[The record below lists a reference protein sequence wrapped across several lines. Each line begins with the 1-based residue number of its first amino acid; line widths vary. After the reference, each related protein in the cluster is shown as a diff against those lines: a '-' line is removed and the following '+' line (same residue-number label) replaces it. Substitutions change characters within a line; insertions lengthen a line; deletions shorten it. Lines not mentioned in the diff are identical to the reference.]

1 MQFLPNK
8 YFCFFS
14 FIITFAD
21 ELTKHIFYFEKNCDN
36 ISSNR
41 LFALLFCSRNTRHQY
56 RQRTSGCFA
65 ISHNKEVPYDA
76 NIPIDSIISWTDEL
90 APTLKSPKTE
100 EAYFTLVLWE
110 VNAYIMRGDL
120 SLAIDRARL
129 MYEYAKDIK
138 SNFGIALSNQAVGQ
152 AYSASNIQD
161 KALISYMD
169 ALRYLPENNPQT
181 YRLLVKISTQLQ
193 QMNRLEE
200 AMEYVKKLNPLL
212 EQNPEHPLAIPIL
225 IENATYYISS
235 GDQDTALQYLYRAD
249 SIYKNHTHEIA
260 HEFSINYYTAACYRA
275 LAADYHDK
283 EKADEALALYNQLL
297 EVVSNNK
304 RSLEYRWIC
313 AEKIYLYKLLGRFDE
328 ACQIYKELYSVT
340 DTLASKSYIRQ
351 INALKA
357 TYQVDEI
364 ELENKAQQNKMVV
377 VLIFIGLG
385 LLTFISMLAIWLR
398 RQKKIVVMS
407 TETLEQLRHNAENAT
422 RAKSIFLSNMSHE
435 IRTPLNALSGF
446 SALLT
451 EEGLDD
457 STRRQCTDIIQQNS
471 ELLLKLINDVIDLS
485 SLEFGKMQFNI
496 AEHDAVATCRNV
508 TDTVGKV
515 KQTQAELLFETSLE
529 ELYIETD
536 DSRLQQVLINLL
548 INATKFTPDGS
559 ITLKLEKQS
568 EEMALFSVT
577 DTGCGI
583 PKEKQASIFQR
594 FEKLDENAQG
604 SGLGLSIC
612 QLIIEHIGGKIW
624 IDPDYTGGSRFVFTH
639 PIHQTRSN
647 SKKED

>member
-1 MQFLPNK
+1 MRKIAIISAVTGFLL
-8 YFCFFS
+8 FS
-14 FIITFAD
+14 FAAGTHATSTDKERLTALQSLIT
-21 ELTKHIFYFEKNCDN
+21 
-36 ISSNR
+36 
-41 LFALLFCSRNTRHQY
+41 
-56 RQRTSGCFA
+56 
-65 ISHNKEVPYDA
+65 KEVPYDA

-90 APTLKSPKTE
+90 APTLKFPKTE

-138 SNFGIALSNQAVGQ
+138 SNFGIALSNQAIGQ

-161 KALISYMD
+161 KALSSYMD

-200 AMEYVKKLNPLL
+200 AMEYVEKLNPLL

-235 GDQDTALQYLYRAD
+235 GDQDTALQYLHQAD

-313 AEKIYLYKLLGRFDE
+313 AEKIYLYKLLGHFDE

-398 RQKKIVVMS
+398 RQKKVVVMS

-485 SLEFGKMQFNI
+485 SLEFGKMQFSI
-496 AEHDAVATCRNV
+496 AEHDAVAICRNV

-568 EEMALFSVT
+568 EKMALFSVT

-639 PIHQTRSN
+639 PIHQTRNN

>member
-1 MQFLPNK
+1 ML
-8 YFCFFS
+8 FS
-14 FIITFAD
+14 FAAGTHATSTDKERLTALQSLIT
-21 ELTKHIFYFEKNCDN
+21 
-36 ISSNR
+36 
-41 LFALLFCSRNTRHQY
+41 
-56 RQRTSGCFA
+56 
-65 ISHNKEVPYDA
+65 KEVPYDA

-138 SNFGIALSNQAVGQ
+138 SNFGIALSNQAIGQ

-161 KALISYMD
+161 KALSSYMD
-169 ALRYLPENNPQT
+169 ALRYLSENNPQT

-200 AMEYVKKLNPLL
+200 AMEYVEKLNPLL

-235 GDQDTALQYLYRAD
+235 GDQDTALQYLHQAD

-313 AEKIYLYKLLGRFDE
+313 AEKIYLYKLLGHFDE

-398 RQKKIVVMS
+398 RQKKVVVMS

-485 SLEFGKMQFNI
+485 SLEFGKMQFSI

-568 EEMALFSVT
+568 EKMALFSVT

-639 PIHQTRSN
+639 PIHQTRNN

>member
-1 MQFLPNK
+1 ML
-8 YFCFFS
+8 FS
-14 FIITFAD
+14 FAAGTHATSTDKERLTALQSLIT
-21 ELTKHIFYFEKNCDN
+21 
-36 ISSNR
+36 
-41 LFALLFCSRNTRHQY
+41 
-56 RQRTSGCFA
+56 
-65 ISHNKEVPYDA
+65 KEVPYDA

-235 GDQDTALQYLYRAD
+235 GDQDTALQYLHRAD

-313 AEKIYLYKLLGRFDE
+313 AEKIYLYKLLGHFDE

-398 RQKKIVVMS
+398 RQKKVVVMS

-485 SLEFGKMQFNI
+485 SLEFGKMQFSI

-639 PIHQTRSN
+639 PIHQTRNN

>member
-1 MQFLPNK
+1 ML
-8 YFCFFS
+8 FS
-14 FIITFAD
+14 FAAGTHATSTDKERLTALQSLIT
-21 ELTKHIFYFEKNCDN
+21 
-36 ISSNR
+36 
-41 LFALLFCSRNTRHQY
+41 
-56 RQRTSGCFA
+56 
-65 ISHNKEVPYDA
+65 KEVPYDA

-110 VNAYIMRGDL
+110 VNAYIMRGDF

-138 SNFGIALSNQAVGQ
+138 SNFGIALSNQAIGQ

-161 KALISYMD
+161 KALSSYMD

-200 AMEYVKKLNPLL
+200 AMEYVEKLNPLL

-235 GDQDTALQYLYRAD
+235 GDQDTALQYLHQAD

-313 AEKIYLYKLLGRFDE
+313 AEKIYLYKLLGHFDE

-398 RQKKIVVMS
+398 RQKKVVVMS

-485 SLEFGKMQFNI
+485 SLEFGKMQFSI

-568 EEMALFSVT
+568 EKMALFSVT

-639 PIHQTRSN
+639 PIHQTRNN

>member
-1 MQFLPNK
+1 ML
-8 YFCFFS
+8 FS
-14 FIITFAD
+14 FAAGTHATSTDKERLTALQSLIT
-21 ELTKHIFYFEKNCDN
+21 
-36 ISSNR
+36 
-41 LFALLFCSRNTRHQY
+41 
-56 RQRTSGCFA
+56 
-65 ISHNKEVPYDA
+65 KEVPYDA

-100 EAYFTLVLWE
+100 EAYFTIVLWE

-129 MYEYAKDIK
+129 MYEYAKDINT
-138 SNFGIALSNQAVGQ
+138 NFGIALSNQAIGQ

-161 KALISYMD
+161 KALSSYMD

-200 AMEYVKKLNPLL
+200 AMEYVEKLNPLL

-235 GDQDTALQYLYRAD
+235 GDQDTALQYLHQAD

-313 AEKIYLYKLLGRFDE
+313 AEKIYLYKLLGHFDE

-398 RQKKIVVMS
+398 RQKKVVVMS

-485 SLEFGKMQFNI
+485 SLEFGKMQFSI

-568 EEMALFSVT
+568 EKMALFSVT

-639 PIHQTRSN
+639 PIHQTRNN

>member
-1 MQFLPNK
+1 MRKIAIISAVTGFLL
-8 YFCFFS
+8 FS
-14 FIITFAD
+14 FAAGTHATSTDKERLTALQSLIT
-21 ELTKHIFYFEKNCDN
+21 
-36 ISSNR
+36 
-41 LFALLFCSRNTRHQY
+41 
-56 RQRTSGCFA
+56 
-65 ISHNKEVPYDA
+65 KEVPYDA

-138 SNFGIALSNQAVGQ
+138 SNFGIALSNQAIGQ

-161 KALISYMD
+161 KALSSYMD

-200 AMEYVKKLNPLL
+200 AMEYVEKLNPLL

-235 GDQDTALQYLYRAD
+235 GDQDTALQYLHQAD

-313 AEKIYLYKLLGRFDE
+313 AEKIYLYKLLGHFDK

-398 RQKKIVVMS
+398 RQKKVVVMS

-485 SLEFGKMQFNI
+485 SLEFGKMQFSI

-639 PIHQTRSN
+639 PIHQTRNN

>member
-1 MQFLPNK
+1 ML
-8 YFCFFS
+8 FS
-14 FIITFAD
+14 FAAGT
-21 ELTKHIFYFEKNCDN
+21 Y
-36 ISSNR
+36 
-41 LFALLFCSRNTRHQY
+41 
-56 RQRTSGCFA
+56 A
-65 ISHNKEVPYDA
+65 ISTDKERLAALQSLIAKEVPYDA

-235 GDQDTALQYLYRAD
+235 GDQDTALQYLHRAD

-385 LLTFISMLAIWLR
+385 LLTFISILAIWLR
-398 RQKKIVVMS
+398 RQKKVVVMS

-485 SLEFGKMQFNI
+485 SLEFGKMQFSI

-639 PIHQTRSN
+639 PIHQTRNN

>member
-1 MQFLPNK
+1 MRKIAIISAVTGFLL
-8 YFCFFS
+8 FS
-14 FIITFAD
+14 FAAGT
-21 ELTKHIFYFEKNCDN
+21 Y
-36 ISSNR
+36 
-41 LFALLFCSRNTRHQY
+41 
-56 RQRTSGCFA
+56 A
-65 ISHNKEVPYDA
+65 ISTDKERLAALQSLIAKEVPYDA

-485 SLEFGKMQFNI
+485 SLEFGKMQFSI

-568 EEMALFSVT
+568 EKMALFSVT

-639 PIHQTRSN
+639 PIHQTRNN

>member
-1 MQFLPNK
+1 ML
-8 YFCFFS
+8 FS
-14 FIITFAD
+14 FAAGT
-21 ELTKHIFYFEKNCDN
+21 Y
-36 ISSNR
+36 
-41 LFALLFCSRNTRHQY
+41 
-56 RQRTSGCFA
+56 A
-65 ISHNKEVPYDA
+65 ISTDKERLAALQSLITKEVPYDA

-110 VNAYIMRGDL
+110 VNAFIMRGDL

-357 TYQVDEI
+357 TYQIDEI

-398 RQKKIVVMS
+398 RQKKVVVMS

-485 SLEFGKMQFNI
+485 SLEFGKMQFSI

-583 PKEKQASIFQR
+583 PKEKQASIFRR

-639 PIHQTRSN
+639 PIHQTRNN

>member
-1 MQFLPNK
+1 ML
-8 YFCFFS
+8 FS
-14 FIITFAD
+14 FAAGTHATSTDKERLTALQSLIT
-21 ELTKHIFYFEKNCDN
+21 
-36 ISSNR
+36 
-41 LFALLFCSRNTRHQY
+41 
-56 RQRTSGCFA
+56 
-65 ISHNKEVPYDA
+65 KEVPYDA

-138 SNFGIALSNQAVGQ
+138 SNFGIALSNQAIGQ

-161 KALISYMD
+161 KALSSYMD

-200 AMEYVKKLNPLL
+200 AMEYVEKLNPLL

-235 GDQDTALQYLYRAD
+235 GDQDTALQYLHQAD

-313 AEKIYLYKLLGRFDE
+313 AEKIYLYKLLGHFDE

-398 RQKKIVVMS
+398 RQKKVVVMS

-485 SLEFGKMQFNI
+485 SLEFGKMQFSI
-496 AEHDAVATCRNV
+496 AEHDAVAICRNV

-568 EEMALFSVT
+568 EKMALFSVT

-612 QLIIEHIGGKIW
+612 LLIIEHIGGKIW

-639 PIHQTRSN
+639 PIHQTRNN

>member
-1 MQFLPNK
+1 ML
-8 YFCFFS
+8 FS
-14 FIITFAD
+14 FAAGTHATSTDKERLTALQSLIT
-21 ELTKHIFYFEKNCDN
+21 
-36 ISSNR
+36 
-41 LFALLFCSRNTRHQY
+41 
-56 RQRTSGCFA
+56 
-65 ISHNKEVPYDA
+65 KEVPYDA

-138 SNFGIALSNQAVGQ
+138 SNFGIALSNQAIGQ

-161 KALISYMD
+161 KALSSYMD

-200 AMEYVKKLNPLL
+200 AMEYVEKLNPLL

-235 GDQDTALQYLYRAD
+235 GDQDTALQYLHQAD

-313 AEKIYLYKLLGRFDE
+313 AEKIYLYKLLGHFDE

-377 VLIFIGLG
+377 VLIFIG
-385 LLTFISMLAIWLR
+385 
-398 RQKKIVVMS
+398 
-407 TETLEQLRHNAENAT
+407 
-422 RAKSIFLSNMSHE
+422 
-435 IRTPLNALSGF
+435 
-446 SALLT
+446 
-451 EEGLDD
+451 
-457 STRRQCTDIIQQNS
+457 
-471 ELLLKLINDVIDLS
+471 
-485 SLEFGKMQFNI
+485 
-496 AEHDAVATCRNV
+496 
-508 TDTVGKV
+508 
-515 KQTQAELLFETSLE
+515 
-529 ELYIETD
+529 
-536 DSRLQQVLINLL
+536 
-548 INATKFTPDGS
+548 
-559 ITLKLEKQS
+559 
-568 EEMALFSVT
+568 
-577 DTGCGI
+577 
-583 PKEKQASIFQR
+583 
-594 FEKLDENAQG
+594 
-604 SGLGLSIC
+604 
-612 QLIIEHIGGKIW
+612 
-624 IDPDYTGGSRFVFTH
+624 
-639 PIHQTRSN
+639 
-647 SKKED
+647 

>member
-1 MQFLPNK
+1 ML
-8 YFCFFS
+8 FS
-14 FIITFAD
+14 FAAGT
-21 ELTKHIFYFEKNCDN
+21 Y
-36 ISSNR
+36 
-41 LFALLFCSRNTRHQY
+41 
-56 RQRTSGCFA
+56 A
-65 ISHNKEVPYDA
+65 ISTDKERLAALQSLIAKEVPYDA

-235 GDQDTALQYLYRAD
+235 GDQDTALQYLHRAD

-398 RQKKIVVMS
+398 RQKKVVVMS

-485 SLEFGKMQFNI
+485 SLEFGKMQFSL

-583 PKEKQASIFQR
+583 PKEKQASIFRR

-639 PIHQTRSN
+639 PIHQTRNN

>member
-1 MQFLPNK
+1 ML
-8 YFCFFS
+8 FS
-14 FIITFAD
+14 FAAGTHATSTDKERLTALQSLIT
-21 ELTKHIFYFEKNCDN
+21 
-36 ISSNR
+36 
-41 LFALLFCSRNTRHQY
+41 
-56 RQRTSGCFA
+56 
-65 ISHNKEVPYDA
+65 KEVPYDA

-100 EAYFTLVLWE
+100 EDYFTIVLRE

-138 SNFGIALSNQAVGQ
+138 SNFGIALSNQAIGQ

-161 KALISYMD
+161 KALSSYMD

-200 AMEYVKKLNPLL
+200 AMEYVEKLNPLL

-235 GDQDTALQYLYRAD
+235 GDQDTALQYLHQAD

-275 LAADYHDK
+275 LAADYHYK

-313 AEKIYLYKLLGRFDE
+313 AEKIYLYKLLGHFDE

-398 RQKKIVVMS
+398 RQKKVVVMS

-485 SLEFGKMQFNI
+485 SLEFGKMQFSI

-568 EEMALFSVT
+568 EKMALFSVT

-639 PIHQTRSN
+639 PIHQTRNN

>member
-1 MQFLPNK
+1 ML
-8 YFCFFS
+8 FS
-14 FIITFAD
+14 FAAGTHATGTDKERLTALQSLIT
-21 ELTKHIFYFEKNCDN
+21 
-36 ISSNR
+36 
-41 LFALLFCSRNTRHQY
+41 
-56 RQRTSGCFA
+56 
-65 ISHNKEVPYDA
+65 KEVPYDA

-138 SNFGIALSNQAVGQ
+138 SNFGIALSNQAIGQ

-161 KALISYMD
+161 KALSSYMD

-200 AMEYVKKLNPLL
+200 AMEYVEKLNPLL

-235 GDQDTALQYLYRAD
+235 GDQDTALQYLHQAD

-313 AEKIYLYKLLGRFDE
+313 AEKIYLYKLLGHFDE

-398 RQKKIVVMS
+398 RQKKVVVMS

-485 SLEFGKMQFNI
+485 SLEFGKMQFSI

-568 EEMALFSVT
+568 EKMALFSVT

-639 PIHQTRSN
+639 PIHQTRNN

>member
-1 MQFLPNK
+1 ML
-8 YFCFFS
+8 FS
-14 FIITFAD
+14 FAAGTHATSTDKERLTALQSLIT
-21 ELTKHIFYFEKNCDN
+21 
-36 ISSNR
+36 
-41 LFALLFCSRNTRHQY
+41 
-56 RQRTSGCFA
+56 
-65 ISHNKEVPYDA
+65 KEVPYDA

-138 SNFGIALSNQAVGQ
+138 SNFGIALSNQAIGQ

-161 KALISYMD
+161 KALSSYMD

-200 AMEYVKKLNPLL
+200 AMEYVEKLNPLL

-235 GDQDTALQYLYRAD
+235 GDQDTALQYLHQAD

-313 AEKIYLYKLLGRFDE
+313 AEKIYLYKLLGHFDE

-364 ELENKAQQNKMVV
+364 ELENKAQQNNMVV

-398 RQKKIVVMS
+398 RQKKVVVMS

-485 SLEFGKMQFNI
+485 SLEFGKMQFSI

-639 PIHQTRSN
+639 PIHQTRNN

>member
-1 MQFLPNK
+1 ML
-8 YFCFFS
+8 FS
-14 FIITFAD
+14 FAAGTHATSTDKERLTALQSLIT
-21 ELTKHIFYFEKNCDN
+21 
-36 ISSNR
+36 
-41 LFALLFCSRNTRHQY
+41 
-56 RQRTSGCFA
+56 
-65 ISHNKEVPYDA
+65 KEVPYDA

-138 SNFGIALSNQAVGQ
+138 SNFGIALSNQAIGQ

-161 KALISYMD
+161 KALSSYMD

-200 AMEYVKKLNPLL
+200 AMEYVEKLNPLL

-235 GDQDTALQYLYRAD
+235 GDQDTALQYLHQAD

-313 AEKIYLYKLLGRFDE
+313 AEKIYLYKLLGHFDE

-398 RQKKIVVMS
+398 RQKKVVVMS

-485 SLEFGKMQFNI
+485 SLEFGKMQFSI

-639 PIHQTRSN
+639 PIHQTRNN

>member
-1 MQFLPNK
+1 ML
-8 YFCFFS
+8 FS
-14 FIITFAD
+14 FAAGT
-21 ELTKHIFYFEKNCDN
+21 Y
-36 ISSNR
+36 
-41 LFALLFCSRNTRHQY
+41 
-56 RQRTSGCFA
+56 A
-65 ISHNKEVPYDA
+65 ISTDKERLAALQSLIAKEVPYDA

-235 GDQDTALQYLYRAD
+235 GDQDTALQYLHRAD

-313 AEKIYLYKLLGRFDE
+313 AEKIYVYKLLGRFDE

-398 RQKKIVVMS
+398 RQKKVVVMS

-485 SLEFGKMQFNI
+485 SLEFGKMQFSL

-583 PKEKQASIFQR
+583 PKEKQASIFRR

-639 PIHQTRSN
+639 PIHQTRNN

>member
-1 MQFLPNK
+1 ML
-8 YFCFFS
+8 FS
-14 FIITFAD
+14 FAAGTHATSTDKERLTALQSLIT
-21 ELTKHIFYFEKNCDN
+21 
-36 ISSNR
+36 
-41 LFALLFCSRNTRHQY
+41 
-56 RQRTSGCFA
+56 
-65 ISHNKEVPYDA
+65 KEVPYDA

-138 SNFGIALSNQAVGQ
+138 SNFGIALSNQAIGQ

-161 KALISYMD
+161 KALSSYMD

-200 AMEYVKKLNPLL
+200 AMEYVEKLNPLL

-235 GDQDTALQYLYRAD
+235 GDQDTALQYLHQAD

-313 AEKIYLYKLLGRFDE
+313 AEKIYLYKLLGHFDE

-398 RQKKIVVMS
+398 RQKKVVVMS

-485 SLEFGKMQFNI
+485 SLEFGKMQFSI

-515 KQTQAELLFETSLE
+515 KQTQAELFFETSLE

-639 PIHQTRSN
+639 PIHQTRNN

>member
-1 MQFLPNK
+1 ML
-8 YFCFFS
+8 FS
-14 FIITFAD
+14 FAAGTHATSTDKERLTALQSLIT
-21 ELTKHIFYFEKNCDN
+21 
-36 ISSNR
+36 
-41 LFALLFCSRNTRHQY
+41 
-56 RQRTSGCFA
+56 
-65 ISHNKEVPYDA
+65 KEVPYDA
-76 NIPIDSIISWTDEL
+76 NITIDSIISWTDEL

-138 SNFGIALSNQAVGQ
+138 SNFGIALSNQAIGQ

-161 KALISYMD
+161 KALSSYMD

-200 AMEYVKKLNPLL
+200 AMEYVEKLNPLL

-235 GDQDTALQYLYRAD
+235 GDQDTALQYLHQAD

-313 AEKIYLYKLLGRFDE
+313 AEKIYLYKLLGHFDE

-398 RQKKIVVMS
+398 RQKKVVVMS

-485 SLEFGKMQFNI
+485 SLEFGKMQFSI

-548 INATKFTPDGS
+548 INATKFTPDGG

-568 EEMALFSVT
+568 EKMALFSVT

-639 PIHQTRSN
+639 PIHQTRNN

>member
-1 MQFLPNK
+1 ML
-8 YFCFFS
+8 FS
-14 FIITFAD
+14 FAAGT
-21 ELTKHIFYFEKNCDN
+21 Y
-36 ISSNR
+36 
-41 LFALLFCSRNTRHQY
+41 
-56 RQRTSGCFA
+56 A
-65 ISHNKEVPYDA
+65 ISTDKERLAALQSLIAKEVPYDA

-138 SNFGIALSNQAVGQ
+138 SNFGIAPSNQAVGQ

-200 AMEYVKKLNPLL
+200 AMEYVKKLNLLL

-235 GDQDTALQYLYRAD
+235 GDQDTALQYLHRAD

-398 RQKKIVVMS
+398 RQKKVVVMS

-485 SLEFGKMQFNI
+485 SLEFGKMQFSI

-639 PIHQTRSN
+639 PIHQTRNN

>member
-1 MQFLPNK
+1 ML
-8 YFCFFS
+8 FS
-14 FIITFAD
+14 FAAGTHATSTDKERLTALQSLIT
-21 ELTKHIFYFEKNCDN
+21 
-36 ISSNR
+36 
-41 LFALLFCSRNTRHQY
+41 
-56 RQRTSGCFA
+56 
-65 ISHNKEVPYDA
+65 KEVPYDA
-76 NIPIDSIISWTDEL
+76 NIPIDSIISWTDKL
-90 APTLKSPKTE
+90 APTLKFPKTE

-138 SNFGIALSNQAVGQ
+138 SNFGIALSNQAIGQ

-161 KALISYMD
+161 KALSSYMD

-200 AMEYVKKLNPLL
+200 AMEYVEKLNPLL

-235 GDQDTALQYLYRAD
+235 GDQDTALQYLHQAD

-313 AEKIYLYKLLGRFDE
+313 AEKIYLYKLLGHFDE

-485 SLEFGKMQFNI
+485 SLEFGKMQFSI

-568 EEMALFSVT
+568 EKMALFSVT

-639 PIHQTRSN
+639 PIHQTRNN

>member
-1 MQFLPNK
+1 ML
-8 YFCFFS
+8 FS
-14 FIITFAD
+14 FAAGTHATSTDKERLTALQSLIT
-21 ELTKHIFYFEKNCDN
+21 
-36 ISSNR
+36 
-41 LFALLFCSRNTRHQY
+41 
-56 RQRTSGCFA
+56 
-65 ISHNKEVPYDA
+65 KEVPYDA

-90 APTLKSPKTE
+90 APTLKFPKTE

-138 SNFGIALSNQAVGQ
+138 SNFGIALSNQAIGQ

-161 KALISYMD
+161 KALSSYMD

-200 AMEYVKKLNPLL
+200 AMEYVEKLNPLL

-235 GDQDTALQYLYRAD
+235 GDQDTALQYLHQAD

-313 AEKIYLYKLLGRFDE
+313 AEKIYLYKLLGHFDE

-398 RQKKIVVMS
+398 RQKKVVVMS

-485 SLEFGKMQFNI
+485 SLEFGKMQFSI

-529 ELYIETD
+529 EFVHETD

-568 EEMALFSVT
+568 EKMALFSVT

-639 PIHQTRSN
+639 PIHQTRNN

>member
-1 MQFLPNK
+1 ML
-8 YFCFFS
+8 FS
-14 FIITFAD
+14 FAAGTHATSTDKERLTALQSLIT
-21 ELTKHIFYFEKNCDN
+21 
-36 ISSNR
+36 
-41 LFALLFCSRNTRHQY
+41 
-56 RQRTSGCFA
+56 
-65 ISHNKEVPYDA
+65 KEVPYDA

-138 SNFGIALSNQAVGQ
+138 SNFGIALSNQAIGQ

-161 KALISYMD
+161 KALSSYMD

-200 AMEYVKKLNPLL
+200 AMEYVEKLNPLL

-235 GDQDTALQYLYRAD
+235 GDQDTALQYLHQAD

-313 AEKIYLYKLLGRFDE
+313 AEKIYLYKLLGHFDE

-377 VLIFIGLG
+377 VLIFNGLG

-398 RQKKIVVMS
+398 RQKKVVVMS

-485 SLEFGKMQFNI
+485 SLEFGKMQFSI
-496 AEHDAVATCRNV
+496 AEHDAVAICRNV

-568 EEMALFSVT
+568 EKMALFSVT

-639 PIHQTRSN
+639 PIHQTRNN

>member
-1 MQFLPNK
+1 ML
-8 YFCFFS
+8 FS
-14 FIITFAD
+14 FAAGTHATSADKERLAALQSLIT
-21 ELTKHIFYFEKNCDN
+21 
-36 ISSNR
+36 
-41 LFALLFCSRNTRHQY
+41 
-56 RQRTSGCFA
+56 
-65 ISHNKEVPYDA
+65 KEVPYDA

-235 GDQDTALQYLYRAD
+235 GDQDTALQYLHRAD

-275 LAADYHDK
+275 LAADYHNK

-398 RQKKIVVMS
+398 RQKKVVVMS
-407 TETLEQLRHNAENAT
+407 TETLEQLRYNAENAT

-485 SLEFGKMQFNI
+485 SLEFGKMQFSI

-583 PKEKQASIFQR
+583 PKEKQASIFRR

>member
-1 MQFLPNK
+1 ML
-8 YFCFFS
+8 FS
-14 FIITFAD
+14 FAAGTHATSTDKERLTALQSLIT
-21 ELTKHIFYFEKNCDN
+21 
-36 ISSNR
+36 
-41 LFALLFCSRNTRHQY
+41 
-56 RQRTSGCFA
+56 
-65 ISHNKEVPYDA
+65 KEVPYDA

-138 SNFGIALSNQAVGQ
+138 SNFGIALSNQAIGQ

-161 KALISYMD
+161 KALSSYMD

-200 AMEYVKKLNPLL
+200 AMEYVEKLNPLL

-235 GDQDTALQYLYRAD
+235 GDQDTALQYLHQAD

-313 AEKIYLYKLLGRFDE
+313 AEKIYLYKLLGHFDE

-398 RQKKIVVMS
+398 RQKKVVVMS

-485 SLEFGKMQFNI
+485 SLEFGKMQFSI

-577 DTGCGI
+577 CLLYTSD
-583 PKEKQASIFQR
+583 AA
-594 FEKLDENAQG
+594 DE
-604 SGLGLSIC
+604 
-612 QLIIEHIGGKIW
+612 
-624 IDPDYTGGSRFVFTH
+624 
-639 PIHQTRSN
+639 
-647 SKKED
+647 

>member
-1 MQFLPNK
+1 MRKIAIISAVTGFLL
-8 YFCFFS
+8 FS
-14 FIITFAD
+14 FAAGTHATSTDKERLTALQSLIT
-21 ELTKHIFYFEKNCDN
+21 
-36 ISSNR
+36 
-41 LFALLFCSRNTRHQY
+41 
-56 RQRTSGCFA
+56 
-65 ISHNKEVPYDA
+65 KEVPYDA

-138 SNFGIALSNQAVGQ
+138 SNFGIALSNQAIGQ

-161 KALISYMD
+161 KALSSYMD

-200 AMEYVKKLNPLL
+200 AMEYVEKLNPLL

-235 GDQDTALQYLYRAD
+235 GDQDTALQYLHQAD

-313 AEKIYLYKLLGRFDE
+313 AEKIYLYKLLGHFDE

-398 RQKKIVVMS
+398 RQKKVVVMS

-485 SLEFGKMQFNI
+485 SLEFGKMQFSI

-568 EEMALFSVT
+568 EKMALFSVT

-639 PIHQTRSN
+639 PIHQTRNN

>member
-1 MQFLPNK
+1 MRKIAIISAVTGFLL
-8 YFCFFS
+8 FS
-14 FIITFAD
+14 FAAGT
-21 ELTKHIFYFEKNCDN
+21 Y
-36 ISSNR
+36 
-41 LFALLFCSRNTRHQY
+41 
-56 RQRTSGCFA
+56 A
-65 ISHNKEVPYDA
+65 ISTDKERLAALQSLIAKEVPYDA

-235 GDQDTALQYLYRAD
+235 GDQDTALQYLHRAD

-398 RQKKIVVMS
+398 RQKKVVVMS

-485 SLEFGKMQFNI
+485 SLEFGKMQFSI

-639 PIHQTRSN
+639 PIHQTRNN

>member
-1 MQFLPNK
+1 ML
-8 YFCFFS
+8 FS
-14 FIITFAD
+14 FAAGTHATSTDKERLTALQSLIT
-21 ELTKHIFYFEKNCDN
+21 
-36 ISSNR
+36 
-41 LFALLFCSRNTRHQY
+41 
-56 RQRTSGCFA
+56 
-65 ISHNKEVPYDA
+65 KEVPYDA

-120 SLAIDRARL
+120 SLAIDRTRL

-138 SNFGIALSNQAVGQ
+138 SNFGIALSNQAIGQ

-161 KALISYMD
+161 KALSSYMD

-200 AMEYVKKLNPLL
+200 AMEYVEKLNPLL

-235 GDQDTALQYLYRAD
+235 GDQDTALQYLHQAD

-313 AEKIYLYKLLGRFDE
+313 AEKIYLYKLLGHFDE

-398 RQKKIVVMS
+398 RQKKVVVMS

-485 SLEFGKMQFNI
+485 SLEFGKMQFSI
-496 AEHDAVATCRNV
+496 AEHDAVAICRNV

-568 EEMALFSVT
+568 EKMALFSVT

-639 PIHQTRSN
+639 PIHQTRNN

>member
-1 MQFLPNK
+1 
-8 YFCFFS
+8 
-14 FIITFAD
+14 
-21 ELTKHIFYFEKNCDN
+21 
-36 ISSNR
+36 
-41 LFALLFCSRNTRHQY
+41 
-56 RQRTSGCFA
+56 
-65 ISHNKEVPYDA
+65 
-76 NIPIDSIISWTDEL
+76 
-90 APTLKSPKTE
+90 
-100 EAYFTLVLWE
+100 
-110 VNAYIMRGDL
+110 
-120 SLAIDRARL
+120 
-129 MYEYAKDIK
+129 
-138 SNFGIALSNQAVGQ
+138 
-152 AYSASNIQD
+152 
-161 KALISYMD
+161 MD

-200 AMEYVKKLNPLL
+200 AMEYVRKLNPLL

-357 TYQVDEI
+357 TYQIDEI

-398 RQKKIVVMS
+398 RQKQVVVMS
-407 TETLEQLRHNAENAT
+407 TETLEQL
-422 RAKSIFLSNMSHE
+422 
-435 IRTPLNALSGF
+435 
-446 SALLT
+446 
-451 EEGLDD
+451 
-457 STRRQCTDIIQQNS
+457 
-471 ELLLKLINDVIDLS
+471 
-485 SLEFGKMQFNI
+485 
-496 AEHDAVATCRNV
+496 
-508 TDTVGKV
+508 
-515 KQTQAELLFETSLE
+515 
-529 ELYIETD
+529 
-536 DSRLQQVLINLL
+536 
-548 INATKFTPDGS
+548 
-559 ITLKLEKQS
+559 
-568 EEMALFSVT
+568 
-577 DTGCGI
+577 
-583 PKEKQASIFQR
+583 AS
-594 FEKLDENAQG
+594 
-604 SGLGLSIC
+604 
-612 QLIIEHIGGKIW
+612 
-624 IDPDYTGGSRFVFTH
+624 
-639 PIHQTRSN
+639 
-647 SKKED
+647 

>member
-1 MQFLPNK
+1 ML
-8 YFCFFS
+8 FS
-14 FIITFAD
+14 FAAGTHATSTDKERLTALQSLIT
-21 ELTKHIFYFEKNCDN
+21 
-36 ISSNR
+36 
-41 LFALLFCSRNTRHQY
+41 
-56 RQRTSGCFA
+56 
-65 ISHNKEVPYDA
+65 KEVPYDA

-138 SNFGIALSNQAVGQ
+138 SNFGIALSNQAIGQ

-161 KALISYMD
+161 KALSSYMD

-200 AMEYVKKLNPLL
+200 AMEYVEKLNPLL

-235 GDQDTALQYLYRAD
+235 GDQDTALQYLHQAD

-313 AEKIYLYKLLGRFDE
+313 AEKIYLYKLLGHFDE

-398 RQKKIVVMS
+398 RQKKVVVMS

-485 SLEFGKMQFNI
+485 SLEFGKMQFSI

-583 PKEKQASIFQR
+583 PKEKQASLFQR

-639 PIHQTRSN
+639 PIHQTRNN

>member
-1 MQFLPNK
+1 ML
-8 YFCFFS
+8 FS
-14 FIITFAD
+14 FAAGTHATSADKERLAALQSLIT
-21 ELTKHIFYFEKNCDN
+21 
-36 ISSNR
+36 
-41 LFALLFCSRNTRHQY
+41 
-56 RQRTSGCFA
+56 
-65 ISHNKEVPYDA
+65 KEVPYDA

-138 SNFGIALSNQAVGQ
+138 SNFGIALSNQAIGQ

-161 KALISYMD
+161 KALSSYMD

-200 AMEYVKKLNPLL
+200 AMEYVEKLNPLL

-235 GDQDTALQYLYRAD
+235 GDQDTALQYLHQAD

-313 AEKIYLYKLLGRFDE
+313 AEKIYLYKLLGHFDE

-398 RQKKIVVMS
+398 RQKKVVVMS

-485 SLEFGKMQFNI
+485 SLEFGKMQFSI

-568 EEMALFSVT
+568 EKMALFSVT

>member
-1 MQFLPNK
+1 MH
-8 YFCFFS
+8 S
-14 FIITFAD
+14 IT
-21 ELTKHIFYFEKNCDN
+21 
-36 ISSNR
+36 
-41 LFALLFCSRNTRHQY
+41 
-56 RQRTSGCFA
+56 
-65 ISHNKEVPYDA
+65 
-76 NIPIDSIISWTDEL
+76 
-90 APTLKSPKTE
+90 
-100 EAYFTLVLWE
+100 
-110 VNAYIMRGDL
+110 RGDL

-138 SNFGIALSNQAVGQ
+138 SNFGIALSNQAIGQ

-161 KALISYMD
+161 KALSSYMD

-200 AMEYVKKLNPLL
+200 AMEYVEKLNPLL

-235 GDQDTALQYLYRAD
+235 GDQDTALQYLHQAD

-313 AEKIYLYKLLGRFDE
+313 AEKIYLYKLLGHFDE

-398 RQKKIVVMS
+398 RQKKVVVMS

-485 SLEFGKMQFNI
+485 SLEFGKMQFSI

-568 EEMALFSVT
+568 EKMALFSVT

-639 PIHQTRSN
+639 PIHQTRNN

>member
-1 MQFLPNK
+1 ML
-8 YFCFFS
+8 FS
-14 FIITFAD
+14 FAAGTHATSTDKERLTALQSLIT
-21 ELTKHIFYFEKNCDN
+21 
-36 ISSNR
+36 
-41 LFALLFCSRNTRHQY
+41 
-56 RQRTSGCFA
+56 
-65 ISHNKEVPYDA
+65 KEVPYDA

-100 EAYFTLVLWE
+100 ETYFTLVLWE

-138 SNFGIALSNQAVGQ
+138 SNFGIALSNQAIGQ

-193 QMNRLEE
+193 QMNRLAE
-200 AMEYVKKLNPLL
+200 AMEYVKKLNLLL
-212 EQNPEHPLAIPIL
+212 EQNPEHPLAVPIL

-235 GDQDTALQYLYRAD
+235 GDQDTALKYLHRAD

-260 HEFSINYYTAACYRA
+260 HEFSIDYYTAACYRA
-275 LAADYHDK
+275 LAADYDDK

-357 TYQVDEI
+357 TYQIDEI

-398 RQKKIVVMS
+398 RQKKVVVMS

-485 SLEFGKMQFNI
+485 SLEFGKMQFSI

-639 PIHQTRSN
+639 PIHQTRNN

>member
-1 MQFLPNK
+1 ML
-8 YFCFFS
+8 FS
-14 FIITFAD
+14 FAAGTHATSTDKERLTALQSLIT
-21 ELTKHIFYFEKNCDN
+21 
-36 ISSNR
+36 
-41 LFALLFCSRNTRHQY
+41 
-56 RQRTSGCFA
+56 
-65 ISHNKEVPYDA
+65 KEVPYDA

-138 SNFGIALSNQAVGQ
+138 SNFGIALSNQAIGQ

-161 KALISYMD
+161 KALSSYMD

-200 AMEYVKKLNPLL
+200 AMEYVEKLNPLL
-212 EQNPEHPLAIPIL
+212 EQNPEHTLAIPIL

-235 GDQDTALQYLYRAD
+235 GDQDTALQYLHQAD

-313 AEKIYLYKLLGRFDE
+313 AEKIYLYKLLGHFDE

-398 RQKKIVVMS
+398 RQKKVVVMS

-485 SLEFGKMQFNI
+485 SLEFGKMQFSI

-639 PIHQTRSN
+639 PIHQTRNN

>member
-1 MQFLPNK
+1 MRKIAIISAVTGFLL
-8 YFCFFS
+8 FS
-14 FIITFAD
+14 FAAGTHATSTDKERLTALQSLIT
-21 ELTKHIFYFEKNCDN
+21 
-36 ISSNR
+36 
-41 LFALLFCSRNTRHQY
+41 
-56 RQRTSGCFA
+56 
-65 ISHNKEVPYDA
+65 KEVPYDA

-138 SNFGIALSNQAVGQ
+138 SNFGIALSNQAIGQ

-161 KALISYMD
+161 KALSSYMD

-200 AMEYVKKLNPLL
+200 AMEYVEKLNPLL

-235 GDQDTALQYLYRAD
+235 GDQDTALQYLHQAD

-313 AEKIYLYKLLGRFDE
+313 AEKIYLYKLLGHFDE

-398 RQKKIVVMS
+398 RQKKVVVMS

-422 RAKSIFLSNMSHE
+422 RAKSIFLSNISHE

-485 SLEFGKMQFNI
+485 SLEFGKMQFSI
-496 AEHDAVATCRNV
+496 AEHDAVAICRNV

-568 EEMALFSVT
+568 EKMALFSVT

-639 PIHQTRSN
+639 PIHQTRNN

>member
-1 MQFLPNK
+1 ML
-8 YFCFFS
+8 FS
-14 FIITFAD
+14 FAAGT
-21 ELTKHIFYFEKNCDN
+21 Y
-36 ISSNR
+36 
-41 LFALLFCSRNTRHQY
+41 
-56 RQRTSGCFA
+56 A
-65 ISHNKEVPYDA
+65 ISTDKERLAALQSLIAKEVPYDA

-138 SNFGIALSNQAVGQ
+138 SNFGIALSNQAIGQ

-161 KALISYMD
+161 KALSSYMD

-235 GDQDTALQYLYRAD
+235 GDQDTALQYLHRAD

-398 RQKKIVVMS
+398 RQKKVVVMS

-485 SLEFGKMQFNI
+485 SLEFGKMQFSL

-568 EEMALFSVT
+568 EKMALFSVT

-639 PIHQTRSN
+639 PIHQTRNN

>member
-1 MQFLPNK
+1 ML
-8 YFCFFS
+8 FS
-14 FIITFAD
+14 FAAGIHATSTDKERLTALQSLIT
-21 ELTKHIFYFEKNCDN
+21 
-36 ISSNR
+36 
-41 LFALLFCSRNTRHQY
+41 
-56 RQRTSGCFA
+56 
-65 ISHNKEVPYDA
+65 KEVPYDA
-76 NIPIDSIISWTDEL
+76 NIPIDSIISWIDEL

-138 SNFGIALSNQAVGQ
+138 SNFGIALSNQAIGQ

-161 KALISYMD
+161 KALSSYMD

-200 AMEYVKKLNPLL
+200 AMEYVEKLNPLL

-235 GDQDTALQYLYRAD
+235 GDQDTALQYLHQAD

-313 AEKIYLYKLLGRFDE
+313 AEKIYLYKLLGHFDE

-398 RQKKIVVMS
+398 RQKKVVVMS

-485 SLEFGKMQFNI
+485 SLEFGKMQFSI

-639 PIHQTRSN
+639 PIHQTRNN

>member
-1 MQFLPNK
+1 ML
-8 YFCFFS
+8 FS
-14 FIITFAD
+14 FAAGTHATSTDKERLTALQSLIT
-21 ELTKHIFYFEKNCDN
+21 
-36 ISSNR
+36 
-41 LFALLFCSRNTRHQY
+41 
-56 RQRTSGCFA
+56 
-65 ISHNKEVPYDA
+65 KEVPYDA

-138 SNFGIALSNQAVGQ
+138 SNFGIALSNQAIGQ

-161 KALISYMD
+161 KALSSYMD

-200 AMEYVKKLNPLL
+200 AMEYVEKLNPLL

-235 GDQDTALQYLYRAD
+235 GDQDTALQYLHRAD

-313 AEKIYLYKLLGRFDE
+313 AEKIYLYKLLGHFDE

-398 RQKKIVVMS
+398 RQKKVVVMS

-485 SLEFGKMQFNI
+485 SLEFGKMQFSI

-568 EEMALFSVT
+568 EKMALFSVT

-639 PIHQTRSN
+639 PIHQTRNN